1 MKKVKTFNDI
11 LEDADKLPLEDQEV
25 LIDILNKRIHD
36 DRRKEILR
44 DIKSAQDEFSK
55 KQCRPIS
62 PEDLMKELLS

>member
-1 MKKVKTFNDI
+1 
-11 LEDADKLPLEDQEV
+11 

-55 KQCRPIS
+55 KQCRPVS